1 MRRITA
7 RFVLL
12 IATAAVA
19 PLVIYGVVSITSLW
33 TGTRSSV
40 RDGNRNVATR
50 AAREI
55 ALYIRNGVGTLRSIG
70 AEMRDTGL
78 QKWQQE
84 RILRNHVLEFPEL
97 REISLFDAQGGV
109 IATSRLDTPRVGV
122 PSAERVNSEGVF
134 ISPIAVDDDLLPTVT
149 LAVRLADPAG
159 WVVASVSLEQ
169 LWRMVDSIRIG
180 EQGYAMLLT
189 SEDRLIAHGDPD
201 EKRLIARGEGGADP
215 ALVDLLRD
223 RRDPFRTYVD
233 RRGRELIAA
242 AARVEPLGW
251 TVIVEQPTA
260 EAYRVALG
268 LERQLFI
275 AIGMALLTTILVGY
289 LWGRTIINRIFILMR
304 GTQAIAE
311 GRMTERV
318 HVGGR
323 DEIQQLG
330 EAFNSMADKLV
341 ELQENVRRQ
350 ERQAMFGK
358 VVAGLVHD
366 LSHPIMN
373 IGNASKLLM
382 REWDDPETRDLF
394 RRTVDREMGAMKQ
407 LLDDLRNIAKP
418 QPLERFAI
426 EVNRSV
432 SDVVESMRAQADNAK
447 LTLRVELAPRP
458 LYIEADGFAL
468 GRVYRNLIQNA
479 IEATPVGGLIVVA
492 TEAAGDLVQIR
503 IYDTGKGIA
512 RERLATIFE
521 DFVTTKRGGLGLG
534 LAISRKIVE
543 QLGGTVSVASEA
555 GKGTTFVLEFPPTDA
570 RPMSAAAA
578 AG

>member
-19 PLVIYGVVSITSLW
+19 PLVIYGAVSITSLW
-33 TGTRSSV
+33 TGTRTSV

-50 AAREI
+50 AAGEI
-55 ALYIRNGVGTLRSIG
+55 ALYISNGVGTLRSVG
-70 AEMRDTGL
+70 AEMRETGL

-84 RILRNHVLEFPEL
+84 RILRNHVLDFPEL
-97 REISLFDAQGGV
+97 REISLFDPLGGV
-109 IATSRLDTPRVGV
+109 IATSRLDTPRVGI
-122 PSAERVNSEGVF
+122 PSPERVSSEGVF

-180 EQGYAMLLT
+180 EQGYAMLFT
-189 SEDRLIAHGDPD
+189 SDDRLIAHGDPD
-201 EKRLIARGEGGADP
+201 EKRLIARGEGVADP

-233 RRGRELIAA
+233 RRGRELIATA
-242 AARVEPLGW
+242 APVQALDW
-251 TVIVEQPTA
+251 TVIVAQPTA
-260 EAYRVALG
+260 EAYGVALV

-275 AIGMALLTTILVGY
+275 AIGLALLATLLVGY

-311 GRMTERV
+311 GRMGERV

-373 IGNASKLLM
+373 VGNASKLLM
-382 REWDDPETRDLF
+382 REWDDLETRDLF
-394 RRTVDREMGAMKQ
+394 RKTIDREMGAMKQ

-418 QPLERFAI
+418 QPLQRFAI

-447 LTLRVELAPRP
+447 LTLRTELAPQP
-458 LYIEADGFAL
+458 LYIEGDGFAL

-479 IEATPVGGLIVVA
+479 IEATPAGGLVLVA
-492 TEAAGDLVQIR
+492 TEAAGSLVQVR

-512 RERLATIFE
+512 RERLSTIFE
-521 DFVTTKRGGLGLG
+521 DFFTTKHGGLGLG
-534 LAISRKIVE
+534 LAITRKIVE
-543 QLGGTVSVASEA
+543 QLGGSVSVASEG
-555 GKGTTFVLEFPPTDA
+555 GKGTTFVLEFPSTDA
-570 RPMSAAAA
+570 RPLSAAAA
-578 AG
+578 G

>member
-1 MRRITA
+1 MLRRITA

-19 PLVIYGVVSITSLW
+19 PLVIYGFVSITSLW
-33 TGTRSSV
+33 TGTRASV
-40 RDGNRNVATR
+40 REGNRNVATR
-50 AAREI
+50 AAGEI
-55 ALYIRNGVGTLRSIG
+55 ALYIDNGVGTLRSIG
-70 AEMRDTGL
+70 MEMRETGL

-97 REISLFDAQGGV
+97 REISLFDEQGGV
-109 IATSRLDTPRVGV
+109 IATSRLDAPRVGV
-122 PSAERVNSEGVF
+122 PGAQHVSAEGVYL
-134 ISPIAVDDDLLPTVT
+134 SPIAVDDDLLPTVT
-149 LAVRLADPAG
+149 LAVRVTDPAG

-180 EQGYAMLLT
+180 EQGYAMLIT
-189 SEDRLIAHGDPD
+189 SDDRLIAHGDPD
-201 EKRLIARGEGGADP
+201 EKRLIARGEGVADA
-215 ALVDLLRD
+215 ALVELLRD

-260 EAYRVALG
+260 EAYAVALG
-268 LERQLFI
+268 LERQLFV
-275 AIGMALLTTILVGY
+275 AIGLALLATILVGF

-311 GRMTERV
+311 GRWTERV

-323 DEIQQLG
+323 DELRQLG
-330 EAFNSMADKLV
+330 DAFNSMAAKLV

-373 IGNASKLLM
+373 VGNASKLLM
-382 REWDDPETRDLF
+382 REWDDAETRELF
-394 RRTVDREMGAMKQ
+394 KKTVDREMGAMKQ

-418 QPLERFAI
+418 QPLQRFPL
-426 EVNRSV
+426 ELNRSV
-432 SDVVESMRAQADNAK
+432 SEVVESMRAQAENAR
-447 LTLRVELAPRP
+447 LTLRVELAPQP
-458 LYIEADGFAL
+458 LHIEGDAYAL

-479 IEATPVGGLIVVA
+479 IEATPPGGLIVVA
-492 TEAAGDLVQIR
+492 TEAVGAQAQVR
-503 IYDTGKGIA
+503 IYDTGKGIPSD
-512 RERLATIFE
+512 RLATIFE
-521 DFVTTKRGGLGLG
+521 DFFTTKHGGLGLG

-543 QLGGTVSVASEA
+543 QLGGTVSVASEV
-555 GKGTTFVLEFPPTDA
+555 GKGTAFVLEFPITDA
-570 RPMSAAAA
+570 RPMPAAA

>member
-1 MRRITA
+1 MLRRITA

-33 TGTRSSV
+33 TGTRASV
-40 RDGNRNVATR
+40 REGNRNVATR
-50 AAREI
+50 ASREI
-55 ALYIRNGVGTLRSIG
+55 ALYIDNGIGTLRSIG
-70 AEMRDTGL
+70 MQMRETGL
-78 QKWQQE
+78 QVWQQE

-97 REISLFDAQGGV
+97 REISLFDDRGAA
-109 IATSRLDTPRVGV
+109 IATSRLDAPRVVV
-122 PSAERVNSEGVF
+122 PSETLVGSQGVY
-134 ISPIAVDDDLLPTVT
+134 ISPITVDNDLLPTVT
-149 LAVRLADPAG
+149 LAVRLTDPAG

-189 SEDRLIAHGDPD
+189 GEDRLIAHGDPD
-201 EKRLIARGEGGADP
+201 EKRLIARGEGVAD
-215 ALVDLLRD
+215 AVLVDLLRD
-223 RRDPFRTYVD
+223 RRDPFRTYTD

-242 AARVEPLGW
+242 AAPIEPLGW
-251 TVIVEQPTA
+251 TVIVAQPTE
-260 EAYRVALG
+260 EAYAVALG

-275 AIGMALLTTILVGY
+275 AIGLALLATILVGFF
-289 LWGRTIINRIFILMR
+289 WGRAFINRLFILMR

-318 HVGGR
+318 YVGGR
-323 DEIQQLG
+323 DEIRQLG
-330 EAFNSMADKLV
+330 DAFNSMADKLV
-341 ELQENVRRQ
+341 ALQENVRRQ

-373 IGNASKLLM
+373 VGNAAKLLM
-382 REWDDPETRDLF
+382 REWENEETRDLF
-394 RRTVDREMGAMKQ
+394 RRTIDREMGAMKQ
-407 LLDDLRNIAKP
+407 LLDDLRNIARP
-418 QPLERFAI
+418 QPLQRFAL

-432 SDVVESMRAQADNAK
+432 SDVVESMRAQAENAK
-447 LTLRVELAPRP
+447 LTLRAELATQP
-458 LYIEADGFAL
+458 LYIEGDAFAL

-479 IEATPVGGLIVVA
+479 IEATPQGGLVVVA
-492 TEAAGDLVQIR
+492 TEAVGDLAQIR
-503 IYDTGKGIA
+503 IYDTGKGIPVD
-512 RERLATIFE
+512 RLATIFE
-521 DFVTTKRGGLGLG
+521 DFVTTKHGGLGLG

-543 QLGGTVSVASEA
+543 QLGGTVSVASEV
-555 GKGTTFVLEFPPTDA
+555 GKGTTFVLEFPVTDA
-570 RPMSAAAA
+570 RPMAAA